1 MDEHARRTD
10 DSVAADQLTAGSH
23 RRDDAAT
30 TSHEV
35 PER

>member
-1 MDEHARRTD
+1 MDEHARRID

-23 RRDDAAT
+23 RRDHAAMA
-30 TSHEV
+30 SEEV